1 MNTNVKSII
10 RVSVWAL
17 GALLI
22 GLPGTTALAAE
33 PTTAGEA
40 EAAAQ
45 HSRDLAAQ
53 YRQLGGVGYKTGL
66 VQRANADAAR
76 FSALAEQLRAPVLE
90 GPRSSEGARYAQL
103 AEQYRQMG
111 GVGYKTGLV
120 QWAEAQQR
128 RAEPAP
134 ATALLAHPAER
145 RATFSSCLTTK
156 PAVRVLACSY

>member
-1 MNTNVKSII
+1 MNTNGKSII
-10 RVSVWAL
+10 RLSVWAL

-22 GLPGTTALAAE
+22 GVPGTAALAAE

-66 VQRANADAAR
+66 VQRAESEASR
-76 FSALAEQLRAPVLE
+76 FSALAEQLRAPAIINE
-90 GPRSSEGARYAQL
+90 RSTEAERFAQL
-103 AEQYRQMG
+103 AEQYRKLG

-134 ATALLAHPAER
+134 VTAPLAPPVER

-156 PAVRVLACSY
+156 PAVRLLACSD

>member
-1 MNTNVKSII
+1 MNTNGKSII
-10 RVSVWAL
+10 RLSIWAL

-22 GLPGTTALAAE
+22 GVPGTAALAAE

-66 VQRANADAAR
+66 VQRADADATR
-76 FSALAEQLRAPVLE
+76 FSALAEQLRAPAIE
-90 GPRSSEGARYAQL
+90 GPRSAEAARYAQL
-103 AEQYRQMG
+103 AEQYRQLG

-128 RAEPAP
+128 KAEPAP
-134 ATALLAHPAER
+134 TTAPLARPVGELP
-145 RATFSSCLTTK
+145 TFSFCLTTK
-156 PAVRVLACSY
+156 PAVRVLACSN

>member
-1 MNTNVKSII
+1 MNTNGKSII
-10 RVSVWAL
+10 RLSVWAL

-22 GLPGTTALAAE
+22 GVPGTAALAAE

-66 VQRANADAAR
+66 VQRADGDAAR
-76 FSALAEQLRAPVLE
+76 FSALAEQLRAPVVE
-90 GPRSSEGARYAQL
+90 APRSPEAARYAQL
-103 AEQYRQMG
+103 AEQYRQLG

-128 RAEPAP
+128 KAEPALV
-134 ATALLAHPAER
+134 TAPLARPVEQ
-145 RATFSSCLTTK
+145 RATFSSCLSTK
-156 PAVRVLACSY
+156 PAVRLLACSD

>member
-1 MNTNVKSII
+1 MNTNGKSII
-10 RVSVWAL
+10 RLSVWAL

-22 GLPGTTALAAE
+22 GVPGTAALAAE
-33 PTTAGEA
+33 PTTASEA

-66 VQRANADAAR
+66 VQRADADAAR
-76 FSALAEQLRAPVLE
+76 FGALAEQLRAPVIE
-90 GPRSSEGARYAQL
+90 GPRSPEAARYAQL
-103 AEQYRQMG
+103 AAQYRQRG

-128 RAEPAP
+128 RAESTPVTAP
-134 ATALLAHPAER
+134 LARPAEQ
-145 RATFSSCLTTK
+145 RATIASCLPTK
-156 PAVRVLACSY
+156 PAVRLLACAD